1 MRRTREYLETTID
14 PETGE
19 PYLKPVRVE
28 LCGERPAEAIS
39 LPPYLQD
46 AYTRAEEFCHLLAT
60 RIEGCGLFEN
70 PAVAAGGKH
79 HVCRPEDR

>member
-28 LCGERPAEAIS
+28 LFGERPAEAIS

-46 AYTRAEEFCHLLAT
+46 AYTLAEEFCHLLAA
-60 RIEGCGLFEN
+60 RIKAGFLKPCCCG
-70 PAVAAGGKH
+70 GWKH